1 MARRFQEELQ
11 EMAQPQASFS
21 AFVEL
26 RQSLPSQVE
35 VISPFV
41 DQLMRFIKRFP
52 NGDGSELDIEI
63 MIREALANA
72 IIHGNHENPEK
83 CLYVTSRC
91 SQDGQVLITI
101 RDQGQGFGNGALSD
115 PATPEN
121 ILSRNGRGIYLMRAL
136 MDEVHF
142 EEGGTV
148 VKMRKKRN
156 VVATADKKSD

>member
-1 MARRFQEELQ
+1 
-11 EMAQPQASFS
+11 
-21 AFVEL
+21 
-26 RQSLPSQVE
+26 
-35 VISPFV
+35 
-41 DQLMRFIKRFP
+41 
-52 NGDGSELDIEI
+52 
-63 MIREALANA
+63 
-72 IIHGNHENPEK
+72 
-83 CLYVTSRC
+83 
-91 SQDGQVLITI
+91 LITI

>member
-1 MARRFQEELQ
+1 MAR
-11 EMAQPQASFS
+11 PQASFS

-63 MIREALANA
+63 AIREALANA
-72 IIHGNHENPEK
+72 MLHGNQENPRK
-83 CLYVTSRC
+83 RVYITSRC

-101 RDQGQGFGNGALSD
+101 RDQGQGFDNGTILD
-115 PATPEN
+115 PRAPEN

-148 VKMRKKRN
+148 VKMCKKQN
-156 VVATADKKSD
+156 VVATADKKLD

>member
-1 MARRFQEELQ
+1 
-11 EMAQPQASFS
+11 MAQPQASFS

-63 MIREALANA
+63 VIREALANA

-83 CLYVTSRC
+83 CVYVTSRC
-91 SQDGQVLITI
+91 SQD
-101 RDQGQGFGNGALSD
+101 
-115 PATPEN
+115 
-121 ILSRNGRGIYLMRAL
+121 
-136 MDEVHF
+136 
-142 EEGGTV
+142 
-148 VKMRKKRN
+148 
-156 VVATADKKSD
+156 